1 MVVASR
7 QRIIGGNEMS
17 DPGGPTSRA
26 IERVQPQRDRLRV
39 AHESFSAAC
48 ESAMEVALLQESLA
62 ALHAAF
68 EAHVEFAEGPGG
80 LFEELIEESPT
91 EAAPEVDRLKRDHET
106 IAGTMERVEGLLG
119 EGIGFDDERLVEA
132 TSELVRLVERHRR
145 HGAEVLYNV
154 YGVDIGSGD

>member
-1 MVVASR
+1 
-7 QRIIGGNEMS
+7 MS
-17 DPGGPTSRA
+17 DPAGPTSRA

-39 AHESFSAAC
+39 AHQSFSEAC
-48 ESAMEVALLQESLA
+48 ESAKETALLRESLA

-68 EAHVEFAEGPGG
+68 DAHVEFAEGAGG

-106 IAGTMERVEGLLG
+106 IAGTMERVDGLLG

-132 TSELVRLVERHRR
+132 TSELVRLVAQHRR
-145 HGAEVLYNV
+145 HGGELLYNV
-154 YGVDIGSGD
+154 YGVDTGTGD

>member
-1 MVVASR
+1 L
-7 QRIIGGNEMS
+7 
-17 DPGGPTSRA
+17 
-26 IERVQPQRDRLRV
+26 LR
-39 AHESFSAAC
+39 
-48 ESAMEVALLQESLA
+48 ESLA

-68 EAHVEFAEGPGG
+68 DAHVEFAEGAGG

-132 TSELVRLVERHRR
+132 TSELVRLVAQRALLAEPRSRGLRPVAEDVFRR
-145 HGAEVLYNV
+145 RRQCLRDG
-154 YGVDIGSGD
+154 